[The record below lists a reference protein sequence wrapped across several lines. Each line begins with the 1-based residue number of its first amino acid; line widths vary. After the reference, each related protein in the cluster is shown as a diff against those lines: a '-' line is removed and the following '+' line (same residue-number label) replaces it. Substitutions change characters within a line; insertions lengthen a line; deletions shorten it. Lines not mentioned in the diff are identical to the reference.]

1 MPRHDGVRGH
11 ADREGRVL
19 ADRPGDGAKQGPE
32 GTPVSASGKRLFLEF
47 NGDVLHTNVAKYL
60 FGGLD

>member
-1 MPRHDGVRGH
+1 MTGFEVTPI
-11 ADREGRVL
+11 GRVESSL
-19 ADRPGDGAKQGPE
+19 TDPATAPSPE